1 MTQSAFRAAAAAA
14 LSFMAL
20 AIGAPAHAEWLEAK
34 SENFTVIGDMPEKE
48 LRKWSERLEQYHGML
63 AYLLDAKRTV
73 PVTVY
78 VLDGLGAV
86 QRAGGGS
93 RSLAGFYA
101 ATAQSANAVVPER
114 LNYDRGIE
122 DFNPRTILLHE
133 YAHHMLLTNVEMF
146 MPAWAQEG
154 LAEMF
159 STARFQNDGSLV
171 IGDEND
177 SRAEGMISMSRW
189 SVRRMLDSDFN
200 PPKDRYENGEKYT
213 RGWALAHY
221 LWLSGERPNQYGEF
235 IAELNRTVD
244 PIASGEK
251 VFGDLGKLDRELDR
265 YIKVGKFRLVRFG
278 PDLIGTP
285 GEVTVRALTA
295 GEAAM
300 LDYRLT
306 STLGVTEEQ
315 ALRVIE
321 RARPV
326 AARYPEDVSVQT
338 WLAEMEYDA
347 KNYEASD
354 AAAQRALAVDPKSM
368 FGMVYKGRVLMRR
381 AIDANDQVMAK
392 DARAWF
398 LRANRADPN
407 HALPFQLY
415 YDSFGAIGQVP
426 PRDAVDGLLNATMLV
441 PQDSS
446 LRIRAAIELLREG
459 NVGQARSI
467 LAPAAFVAEGFGE
480 NPPLKLIRE
489 MEKTKDPAALLAKAK
504 EFKLD
509 QVNEFIAP
517 EEKDEDD
524 KKKSSVSP
532 AS

>member
-1 MTQSAFRAAAAAA
+1 MKHNLIKAFVAFTLLFAAA
-14 LSFMAL
+14 
-20 AIGAPAHAEWLEAK
+20 APAHAEWREAK
-34 SENFTVIGDMPEKE
+34 SENFTVIGDMSEAD

-86 QRAGGGS
+86 QRAGGS
-93 RSLAGFYA
+93 RSIAGFYS

-114 LNYDRGIE
+114 FNLDRGIE
-122 DFNPRTILLHE
+122 DFNPRIILLHE

-146 MPAWAQEG
+146 MPGWAQEG

-159 STARFQNDGSLV
+159 ATAKFEDDRSVV
-171 IGDEND
+171 IGDKND
-177 SRAEGMISMSRW
+177 SRGGAMFGMSRW

-200 PPKDRYENGEKYT
+200 PPKNRDENIEKYS

-221 LWLSGERPNQYGEF
+221 LWMSGERPNQYGDF

-244 PIASGEK
+244 PVASGEK
-251 VFGDLGKLDRELDR
+251 VFGDLGRLDRELDR
-265 YIKVGKFRLVRFG
+265 YIRAHKFKLARFS
-278 PDLIGTP
+278 PELIGTP
-285 GEVTVRALTA
+285 GEITVRTLSA

-300 LDYRLT
+300 LDYRLV

-315 ALRVIE
+315 ARALIA

-326 AARYPEDVSVQT
+326 AARYPDDVAVQT

-347 KNYEASD
+347 KNYDESW
-354 AAAQRALAVDPKSM
+354 AAAERALAGDPNSM
-368 FGMVYKGRVLMRR
+368 FAMVYKGRVMMRR
-381 AIDANDQVMAK
+381 AIAAGSREMAAE
-392 DARAWF
+392 ARDWF
-398 LRANRADPN
+398 LKANRADPD

-415 YDSFGAIGQVP
+415 YDSFAPMGETPSA
-426 PRDAVDGLLNATMLV
+426 DAVEGLLHATVLV

-446 LRIRAAIELLREG
+446 LRVRSAIELLREG
-459 NVGQARSI
+459 NVVQARSI
-467 LAPAAFVAEGFGE
+467 LAPAAFQAESVGE

-489 MEKTKDPAALLAKAK
+489 MESTLDPQTLLAKAV
-504 EFKLD
+504 ELKLD
-509 QVNEFIAP
+509 KVNEFVEQP
-517 EEKDEDD
+517 DEDE
-524 KKKSSVSP
+524 KNAVRVP
-532 AS
+532 AAAR